1 MPSTVSYSGPACAS
15 GVLVSFSG
23 VNLELN
29 KSYTVGFSCI
39 SSMPVSTSFL
49 SPSGFLFTP
58 SEQIS
63 SFSTLFSAK
72 NAFTL
77 FNSSSNIIKLSIY
90 DQETEIYRDYSAV
103 YCGNL
108 SNDPI
113 QIVPTPTPTPTITL
127 TPTITPTPAV
137 TPTPSTTP
145 PINFSASFPQ
155 FLTTYEQCDQIVVT
169 GVARGIMNKTYAY
182 SFSTDTNDELSFENQ
197 TGNITIVSDPTYVY
211 TTVNLRRQCDNYS
224 IKFGLSD
231 NDITVQ
237 SISFLKCGS
246 CD

>member
-1 MPSTVSYSGPACAS
+1 MPA
-15 GVLVSFSG
+15 
-23 VNLELN
+23 
-29 KSYTVGFSCI
+29 
-39 SSMPVSTSFL
+39 STSVL
-49 SPSGFLFTP
+49 SPTGFVFTP
-58 SEQIS
+58 SEKVS
-63 SFSTLFSAK
+63 SFSTLFSAR
-72 NAFTL
+72 NSFTL
-77 FNSSSNIIKLSIY
+77 LNSSSNIVKLSIY
-90 DQETEIYRDYSAV
+90 DQGTEIYRDYSAV

-127 TPTITPTPAV
+127 TPTITPTPTV

-169 GVARGIMNKTYAY
+169 GLARGIMNRNYAY

-211 TTVNLRRQCDNYS
+211 TTVNLRQQCNNYS

-231 NDITVQ
+231 NGVTVQ

>member
-1 MPSTVSYSGPACAS
+1 
-15 GVLVSFSG
+15 
-23 VNLELN
+23 
-29 KSYTVGFSCI
+29 
-39 SSMPVSTSFL
+39 
-49 SPSGFLFTP
+49 
-58 SEQIS
+58 
-63 SFSTLFSAK
+63 
-72 NAFTL
+72 
-77 FNSSSNIIKLSIY
+77 LSIY
-90 DQETEIYRDYSAV
+90 NQGTEIYRDYSAV

-127 TPTITPTPAV
+127 TPTITPTPTV

-169 GVARGIMNKTYAY
+169 GLARGIMNRNYAY

-211 TTVNLRRQCDNYS
+211 TTVNLRQQCNNYS

-231 NDITVQ
+231 NGVTVQ